1 MRHKDKTKGYQEKLR
16 TYQTEN
22 RTAQNVSITCY
33 FLIKK
38 KINQIVILFHVT
50 YFERGIVKVDAF

>member
-38 KINQIVILFHVT
+38 KDQLDCNSFSCDIF
-50 YFERGIVKVDAF
+50 